1 MLILFR
7 AKKNQKTLFSLYSFS
22 FCKPMPPKQKK
33 NNTNTNQ
40 EEEESFQA
48 VILTDSFE
56 EQFLPLSHELP
67 RVKKKAVKKLV
78 LYLY

>member
-1 MLILFR
+1 
-7 AKKNQKTLFSLYSFS
+7 
-22 FCKPMPPKQKK
+22 MPPKQKK

-67 RVKKKAVKKLV
+67 RVKKKKAVKKLV
-78 LYLY
+78 SYLHRPISALCLSVTSQSSSIH

>member
-1 MLILFR
+1 
-7 AKKNQKTLFSLYSFS
+7 
-22 FCKPMPPKQKK
+22 MPPKQKK